1 LNLLFTHNHIFLRG
15 CLHRR
20 PKLIKRVKHLVG
32 YAECSAEELAND
44 GDELVLTDVEHYA
57 FGDVRSREDYLEW
70 TRIDVE
76 HKECLPID
84 WCNEGT
90 EI

>member
-1 LNLLFTHNHIFLRG
+1 MRAFLRR
-15 CLHRR
+15 CRLYR
-20 PKLIKRVKHLVG
+20 PIQLIKRVKHLVG
-32 YAECSAEELAND
+32 YAECSLEELQKD
-44 GDELVLTDVEHYA
+44 GDELVLTDVEHYS
-57 FGDVRSREDYLEW
+57 FGNVRSREDYLEW

-90 EI
+90 EM